1 MAFDL
6 PDLPQMGGRD
16 IRFFRNQSFANNTA
30 NFAPEGNI
38 VGLVPAGTGMLI
50 MAWNVFKT
58 IAGAQPVDV
67 PVLAVEPAHA

>member
-1 MAFDL
+1 MWRAVE
-6 PDLPQMGGRD
+6 PDGTLTYSFVESVKASYPYYYVRLIGGLLY
-16 IRFFRNQSFANNTA
+16 F
-30 NFAPEGNI
+30 
-38 VGLVPAGTGMLI
+38 TGMLI